1 MDRFSDDSWLVS
13 SSFPVS
19 YDAHC
24 SRVSA
29 LAKELGRLS
38 SLRGGAGLLESL
50 AWLHDCPPQ
59 LLSDSVLIPDAG
71 DASRKTVSHVLGEQ
85 IAGGIKS
92 FQGAKTGSNRIAL
105 AAEIVSLANSLDEM
119 LEWRQFEYQTVAQI
133 FEELPEINYRSVWRP
148 EVDAA
153 LRLMSVDLL
162 QKAVA
167 AGDSLPVS
175 ALAVV
180 RSLATVP
187 TELLTI
193 ETLCRAVSVDPAL
206 AGDLLRVVNSW
217 GHPMLRGRVSSVRK
231 AIWHLGTEQTR
242 SVLMAAASRTLFAS
256 NAIRGL
262 WKHSVHVAEI
272 ASELAMLC
280 GCDPEEA
287 FLAGLLHDVGRLA
300 IEKLDQ
306 TLLEVR
312 SRLMEQGIPPV
323 WVDLVTCWHDH
334 GEIGG
339 ALLEKWNLPLGL
351 VDAVKFHHLPERS
364 DGELTSV
371 VYLAELRSG
380 GDEDFHSAPRLD
392 YALDVTGLS
401 LAEVQE
407 AGIGNGRTSPAL
419 LAC

>member
-1 MDRFSDDSWLVS
+1 MDQSSKNTWSVPS
-13 SSFPVS
+13 SSQAL

-24 SRVSA
+24 CRVRA
-29 LAKELGRLS
+29 LAKEIARFFDIHNRAKLI
-38 SLRGGAGLLESL
+38 ESL

-59 LLSDSVLIPDAG
+59 LLSGSMQTRNTDESVNQG
-71 DASRKTVSHVLGEQ
+71 GSHDLGEQ
-85 IAGGIKS
+85 IRDGVRGLH
-92 FQGAKTGSNRIAL
+92 GAQIGDDDTAL
-105 AAEIVSLANSLDEM
+105 AAEMVSMANSVDEM
-119 LEWRQFEYQTVAQI
+119 LEWRQFEHQTVEDI
-133 FEELPEINYRSVWRP
+133 FEELFEINQICLWRP
-148 EVDAA
+148 EVEAA
-153 LRLMSVDLL
+153 LRVMSQDLL
-162 QKAVA
+162 QEAIA
-167 AGDSLPVS
+167 EGDRLPVS

-193 ETLCRAVSVDPAL
+193 ETLCRAVSVDPVL

-242 SVLMAAASRTLFAS
+242 SVLMAAASRNLFAS
-256 NAIRGL
+256 SAVRGL

-272 ASELAMLC
+272 AADLSTLC

-300 IEKLDQ
+300 IEKLDRT
-306 TLLEVR
+306 TLETR
-312 SRLMEQGIPPV
+312 SRLTEHNIPTV

-334 GEIGG
+334 GEVGG
-339 ALLEKWNLPLGL
+339 ALLEKWNLPSGL
-351 VDAVKFHHLPERS
+351 VDAVKFHHLPECS
-364 DGELTSV
+364 DGEITSV

-380 GDEDFHSAPRLD
+380 GNEDFHSARRLD
-392 YALDVTGLS
+392 YALDLTGLS
-401 LAEVQE
+401 LAQVQE
-407 AGIGNGRTSPAL
+407 AGTGNGRTSPAL